1 MEVLHISDSNQ
12 FRECKSFDFF
22 YPSPQLA
29 QEVSKLTFIRV
40 FGKKIDAFSF
50 TGLFYTIIN
59 RNFLNDMK
67 VVEHPLILKNL
78 LAYCKTIECN
88 EIHFKLHKSNIEM
101 YCFYSDAL
109 IRNGIL
115 STLEIHTD
123 PNFWVNS
130 LTEEKKTLQIKN
142 QLKLVFGVVAQFL
155 FLLANALIPRKK
167 VAAKK
172 ILFWHSFA
180 NNKEKI
186 DYKFLEDIEKQN
198 DFKVIHPN
206 PYLFRSKSNWNKSI
220 YFIKGYSMG
229 PWKFICAAKGLFDFR
244 NKLNKE
250 LAEFSDVLTYIP
262 KKWNSTTTTKAFM
275 FMLYN
280 LLETGLI
287 ENIAKNKNLK
297 SINIFRGGSAAGLI
311 YSGMAKKQFK
321 AKSMTNVLVPHGTE
335 LNILDHFSYFFL
347 DYTILPSDLIV
358 KNWEI
363 QLEEKM
369 KKFQSFNSC
378 QLLAG
383 GRIDYELLNTS
394 VKKPNLEKEIIHIG
408 IVLTYSSE
416 TVQDHY
422 IATIKKTFEEKF
434 GKEKCVF
441 IIKPRPNTDFN
452 PKSYRDTNVII
463 YTRDIFYFL
472 SSIDIVIG
480 TVSSYGVLSMV
491 VTDGI
496 YCGIPSMYFL
506 NNPKFNPNN
515 LGYSYH
521 YSMETFTQGSASNLR
536 KFIENYDNPALFL
549 ADLATKNSETKTFL
563 TFQKNAN
570 LFLKEFIINHLN

>member
-1 MEVLHISDSNQ
+1 MEILHITDSNQ
-12 FRECKSFDFF
+12 FRECKSFDYF

-29 QEVSKLTFIRV
+29 QEASKATFIKL
-40 FGKKIDAFSF
+40 FDKKIDAFSF
-50 TGLFYTIIN
+50 TGLFYTVIN

-67 VVEHPLILKNL
+67 VVEHPLILKNI

-88 EIHFKLHKSNIEM
+88 EIHFKLHKSNIEL
-101 YCFYSDAL
+101 YCFYSDAF
-109 IRNGIL
+109 IKNGIL

-123 PNFWVNS
+123 TNFWVNS
-130 LTEEKKTLQIKN
+130 LTKEKKSLQLKN
-142 QLKLVFGVVAQFL
+142 QLKLLFGVVAQFL
-155 FLLANALIPRKK
+155 LLLANQLIPRKK

-186 DYKFLEDIEKQN
+186 DYKFLDDIEKQ
-198 DFKVIHPN
+198 DGFKVIHPN
-206 PYLFRSKSNWNKSI
+206 PFFFQSKSNWNKSI
-220 YFIKGYSMG
+220 YFIKGYSMSA
-229 PWKFICAAKGLFDFR
+229 WKYIRAARGLFDFR
-244 NKLNKE
+244 NKLNQE
-250 LAEFSDVLTYIP
+250 LAEFSDVMTNIP

-287 ENIAKNKNLK
+287 ENIAKDKNLK
-297 SINIFRGGSAAGLI
+297 SINVFRGGSAAGLI

-321 AKSMTNVLVPHGTE
+321 AKSMTNILVPHGTE
-335 LNILDHFSYFFL
+335 LNILDHYSYFFL
-347 DYTILPSDLIV
+347 DYTILPSELIV

-378 QLLAG
+378 QLIAG

-394 VKKPNLEKEIIHIG
+394 VKKPNLQKEIIHIG

-416 TVQDHY
+416 TAQDNY
-422 IATIKKTFEEKF
+422 ITAIKNSFEEKF

-441 IIKPRPNTDFN
+441 IIKPRPNVDFN
-452 PKSYRDTNVII
+452 TKSYMDTNVII

-472 SSIDIVIG
+472 NSIDIVIG
-480 TVSSYGVLSMV
+480 TVSRYGVLSMV

-506 NNPKFNPNN
+506 NNAKFNPNN

-521 YSMETFTQGSASNLR
+521 YSMGSFTHGGESNLK
-536 KFIENYDNPALFL
+536 KFLENYDNPALFL
-549 ADLATKNSETKTFL
+549 ADLQAKNSETKAFL
-563 TFQKNAN
+563 TFKKNAN
-570 LFLKEFIINHLN
+570 VFLKEFIINQLN